1 VVDRGVTPEL
11 AEQYGEM
18 AQFPLMG
25 QAIVMAYNLPTF
37 NTSDPSLVL
46 LLLSSFQSS
55 SHDQPPPWPAVR
67 PGDRPRYAGGDLG
80 RRDHDVE

>member
-46 LLLSSFQSS
+46 LLLSSF
-55 SHDQPPPWPAVR
+55 
-67 PGDRPRYAGGDLG
+67 
-80 RRDHDVE
+80 

>member
-1 VVDRGVTPEL
+1 MVDRGVTSEL

-46 LLLSSFQSS
+46 VVLLICLLSGVLTAN
-55 SHDQPPPWPAVR
+55 HL
-67 PGDRPRYAGGDLG
+67 GGG
-80 RRDHDVE
+80 HPSR